1 MVGEARRKLCA
12 MRNPTDAAASA
23 PPGRPRGPNDRGRR
37 DRIAAAAMRVV
48 AGSGLAGLTHRAVAD
63 EAGVPLGSTTYY
75 FADRNALLVAAIE
88 VAIEAER
95 RLIAR
100 HLAAEAG
107 ALPQQLAS
115 LLAAQTATRK
125 ARDRVRATYELYVV
139 AARSDVLR
147 PISAEWDAV
156 LREAIARRCD
166 PQTARDLYAR
176 VSGLALEAAVAD
188 TRIDAADAARV
199 LQRVAPAA

>member
-1 MVGEARRKLCA
+1 MTDEASTAR
-12 MRNPTDAAASA
+12 S
-23 PPGRPRGPNDRGRR
+23 RGPNDRGRR
-37 DRIAAAAMRVV
+37 ERIAAAAMRVV

-75 FADRNALLVAAIE
+75 FADRTALLVAAME

-100 HLAAEAG
+100 HLEAGEG
-107 ALPQQLAS
+107 ALPQQLGA
-115 LLAAQTATRK
+115 LLAAQTANRR

-147 PISAEWDAV
+147 EASAQWDAV
-156 LREAIARRCD
+156 LREGIARRCD
-166 PQTARDLYAR
+166 EQTARDLYAV

-188 TRIDAADAARV
+188 RPIDAAEAAR
-199 LQRVAPAA
+199 LLERVAGRPERG